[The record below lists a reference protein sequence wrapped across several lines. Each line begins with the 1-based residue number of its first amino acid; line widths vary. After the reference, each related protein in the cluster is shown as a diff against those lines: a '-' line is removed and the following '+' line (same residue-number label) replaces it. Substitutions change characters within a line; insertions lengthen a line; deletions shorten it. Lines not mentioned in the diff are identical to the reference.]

1 MKPARIW
8 SLLMAIP
15 LILSCQDDWTFSA
28 DGRYELSFS
37 ADSVS
42 LDTVFT
48 GVASVSKTLMIYN
61 PNSEGLRF
69 DAILAGGPFSPFR
82 INMDGEGGSQITDL
96 EIPGGDSLFC
106 FVSVN
111 IPESG
116 SADMFQAVDSIRF
129 VLESGNIQSVRLS
142 ACGLN
147 AVRLR
152 GVRTERNITLS
163 AKMPYIIYDSLYV
176 AEGAILTIEKGARL
190 FFHSGAVLDI
200 AGKLT
205 AKGTADSMIVMRGD
219 RLNDLIPDLKYDQL
233 NGQWGGVTFRAGS
246 YGNELDY
253 CDIHGGNWGIKADKS
268 DLSDLKFSLRSSLIH
283 NVKGSCIE
291 TTGSRIEVA
300 NSQITNG
307 AKACVDL
314 AGGQSDFTFC
324 TIAAFS
330 LWDAAGQAVL
340 LSDRRGD
347 DMVPLTGATF
357 RNCIITGR
365 HNIEFEVD
373 VEDSIRLSAPYSVSN
388 SLLMVRDTADTRFHN
403 VVFEDT
409 KSKVFGSYNFVD
421 RTVRGYSSIFDLDS
435 LSRARGIADS
445 LSVVWPVDLN
455 GNPRPAVGADAGCYQ
470 YKP

>member
-1 MKPARIW
+1 MKPARFLW
-8 SLLMAIP
+8 ALMAIP

-28 DGRYELSFS
+28 DGRYELRFQ
-37 ADSVS
+37 ADTVKM
-42 LDTVFT
+42 DTVFT

-61 PNSEGLRF
+61 PNDRGIRF
-69 DAILAGGPFSPFR
+69 DAILAGGAYSPFR
-82 INMDGEGGSQITDL
+82 INMDGEGGTQITDL
-96 EIPGGDSLFC
+96 EIPAGDSLFC

-116 SADMFQAVDSIRF
+116 GRDIFQASDSIRF
-129 VLESGNIQSVRLS
+129 VLESGVVQSVMLS
-142 ACGLN
+142 AYGLN
-147 AVRLR
+147 AVRLK
-152 GVRTERNITLS
+152 GVRIEHDTTLT
-163 AKMPYIIYDSLYV
+163 ATVPYLIYDSLYV
-176 AEGAILTIEKGARL
+176 AEGANLTIEKGARL
-190 FFHSGAVLDI
+190 YFHSGAVLDV
-200 AGKLT
+200 AGQLT

-219 RLNDLIPDLKYDQL
+219 RLDDLLPDLKYDLL
-233 NGQWGGVTFRAGS
+233 NGQWGGVIFRAGS

-253 CDIHGGNWGIKADKS
+253 CDIHGGDWGIKADKS
-268 DLSDLKFSLRSSLIH
+268 DLTDMKFSLRSSIIH

-291 TTGSRIEVA
+291 ATGCRIDVA

-307 AKACVDL
+307 AKACVDI

-340 LSDRRGD
+340 LSDRRGV

-373 VEDSIRLSAPYSVSN
+373 VEDSIRTSAPYSVSN
-388 SLLMVRDTADTRFHN
+388 SLLMVRDTADTRFHD
-403 VVFEDT
+403 VVFEDI
-409 KSKVFGSYNFVD
+409 KSKVFGSYNFTD

-435 LSRARGIADS
+435 LSPARGIADS
-445 LSVVWPVDLN
+445 LSAIWPVDLN
-455 GNPRPAVGADAGCYQ
+455 GIPRPPVGADAGCYQ